1 MSGAFER
8 HGLDHLSA
16 SSINLFVAQ
25 PSMWAMQKLMGRKS
39 AVGPAAHR
47 GTSIEAGV
55 EMGLFEP
62 DAPVE
67 ACQELAVA
75 RFNQLTALSGHPGVE
90 KERAAIAP
98 AVAIGLAELRQ
109 YGVPAAADGNRQ
121 HRIEVAIPGVPVPF
135 IGWLDFWF
143 PDHGIIVDL
152 KTQLRLSSKISD
164 PHARQGAIYHAAHG
178 NAEIRFAY
186 VTPQKVGVYKLE
198 DPRSHL
204 GRVVSIAQSIER
216 FLSLSDNGE
225 ALTRS
230 LSPDFDSFYWN
241 DPGARAAAEEIW
253 GLSPE
258 GDAACLNAAH

>member
-39 AVGPAAHR
+39 TVGPAAHR

-67 ACQELAVA
+67 ACQELAIA
-75 RFNQLTALSGHPGVE
+75 RFNQLTALSGHPGVD
-90 KERAAIAP
+90 KERAAIGP

-121 HRIEVAIPGVPVPF
+121 HRIEVQLPGVPVPF

-143 PDHGIIVDL
+143 PEHGIIVDL

-164 PHARQGAIYHAAHG
+164 PHSRQGAIYHAAHG

-204 GRVVSIAQSIER
+204 ARVVSIAQSIER
-216 FLSLSDNGE
+216 FLSLSDDGA

-253 GLSPE
+253 GLAPE

>member
-1 MSGAFER
+1 MANAFER

-25 PSMWAMQKLMGRKS
+25 PAMWAMQKLMGRKTG
-39 AVGPAAHR
+39 VGPAAHR

-67 ACQELAVA
+67 ACQELAIA
-75 RFNQLTALSGHPGVE
+75 RFNQLTALSGHPGVD
-90 KERAAIAP
+90 KERSAIAP
-98 AVAIGLAELRQ
+98 AVAIGLLELRQ
-109 YGVPAAADGNRQ
+109 YGIPASAEGNRQ
-121 HRIEVAIPGVPVPF
+121 HRIEVMIPGVPVPF

-152 KTQLRLSSKISD
+152 KTQARLSSKISD

-186 VTPQKVGVYKLE
+186 VTPQKVGVYKLQ
-198 DPRSHL
+198 DPRGHL
-204 GRVVSIAQSIER
+204 DRVVGIANAIER
-216 FLSLSDNGE
+216 FLSLSDDGE

-230 LSPDFDSFYWN
+230 LFPDLDSFYWN
-241 DPGARAAAEEIW
+241 DPGAQAAAQEIW
-253 GLSPE
+253 GLAPE
-258 GDAACLNAAH
+258 AAPLA

>member
-1 MSGAFER
+1 MRNAFER
-8 HGLDHLSA
+8 HKLDHLSA

-25 PSMWAMQKLMGRKS
+25 PAMWAMQKLMGRKS
-39 AVGPAAHR
+39 TVGPAAHR
-47 GTSIEAGV
+47 GTCIEAGV

-67 ACQELAVA
+67 ACQDLAIA
-75 RFNQLTALSGHPGVE
+75 RFNQLTALSGHPGVD

-121 HRIEVAIPGVPVPF
+121 HRIEVVLPGVPVPF

-143 PDHGIIVDL
+143 PEHGIIVDL

-178 NAEIRFAY
+178 NSEIRFAY

-204 GRVVSIAQSIER
+204 ARVVSIAQSIER
-216 FLSLSDNGE
+216 FLSLSDDGA

-253 GLSPE
+253 GLAPE
-258 GDAACLNAAH
+258 AAPLA